1 VKERER
7 ERKKE
12 TDPLCSQKINCSLLD
27 KPKPI
32 NQPFHR
38 IVSVLELQANMTTW
52 V

>member
-1 VKERER
+1 VCVCERER

-12 TDPLCSQKINCSLLD
+12 TDPRCSQKINRSLLD
-27 KPKPI
+27 K